1 MFKLCVSYEA
11 KSLDEIKTILEMS
24 KGQKSVEV
32 AIKEPEQ
39 MPIEEVPG
47 ETKGPAKE
55 PEKPKKDT
63 KEVEKSKEATE
74 EAVEEE
80 PEFTLEDLQK
90 LAVQANKEGN
100 LSKVKEVLEKHG
112 VERVSKTPQ
121 DKLAEIGQELKEL
134 I

>member
-11 KSLDEIKTILEMS
+11 KSLDEVKALLEMS
-24 KGQKSVEV
+24 KNNQAVEV
-32 AIKEPEQ
+32 AVKEPEQ
-39 MPIEEVPG
+39 LPIEEVPE
-47 ETKGPAKE
+47 ETKE
-55 PEKPKKDT
+55 PEAPA
-63 KEVEKSKEATE
+63 KEVEKPKEDT
-74 EAVEEE
+74 EEE

-112 VERVSKTPQ
+112 IERVSKTPQ
-121 DKLAEIGQELKEL
+121 DKLALIGQELKGL

>member
-11 KSLDEIKTILEMS
+11 KSLDEVKALLEMS
-24 KGQKSVEV
+24 KNNQVVEV

-39 MPIEEVPG
+39 LPIEEVPE
-47 ETKGPAKE
+47 ETKEPA
-55 PEKPKKDT
+55 
-63 KEVEKSKEATE
+63 KEVEKSKENTE
-74 EAVEEE
+74 EEVD
-80 PEFTLEDLQK
+80 FTLEDLQK

-112 VERVSKTPQ
+112 IERISKTPQ
-121 DKLAEIGQELKEL
+121 DKLAEIGQELKGL